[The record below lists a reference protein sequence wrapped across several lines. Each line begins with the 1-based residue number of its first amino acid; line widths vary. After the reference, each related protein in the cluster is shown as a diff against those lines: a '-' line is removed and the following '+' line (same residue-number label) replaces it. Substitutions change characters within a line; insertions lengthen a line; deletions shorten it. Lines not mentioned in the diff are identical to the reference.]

1 VTAPLD
7 QRRAERAA
15 AQLKAVALFQTLPMQ
30 VEQLPAGA
38 RWRTVFW
45 PFTSAADAEKVR
57 LALADKGLQTEVL
70 EF

>member
-1 VTAPLD
+1 
-7 QRRAERAA
+7 
-15 AQLKAVALFQTLPMQ
+15 
-30 VEQLPAGA
+30 
-38 RWRTVFW
+38 VFW